1 MQEFDVIIIGSGPSG
16 LMCASNIK
24 NKNVLVLEKMGE
36 IGGKIKVSGGGRCN
50 VTNKKPIDQILQNIP
65 GNSKFLFPAFNNMKP
80 CDIINF
86 FETNGCK
93 LKEEDNNRI
102 FPKSDN
108 SQSII
113 NTFKK
118 ILRENN
124 VIIENNF
131 TVNKIN
137 KKDHNF
143 IINDSYITKILVIAT
158 GGKTY
163 HHLGTSGDGYE
174 LLKNFGHTTTEL
186 FPTETPLVSH
196 DLIIQNKIFQGI
208 SLSNVK
214 VDLLINNK
222 PKKTITNDLL
232 FTHFGLSGPLA
243 LLMSY
248 YVTMGLKNKK
258 TVAIKIHLN
267 SIELPKKLKEAYTGE
282 DYLIINIHSTKGW
295 GVAFVTAGGISL
307 KEINPNSFESKLKK
321 NLFVIGELL
330 DINAHTGGYNIT
342 ACFAQGYSV
351 ATYINTLN

>member
-24 NKNVLVLEKMGE
+24 NKKVLVLEKMEE

-50 VTNKKPIDQILQNIP
+50 VTNKKPIDQIMQNIP

-102 FPKSDN
+102 FPESNN

-113 NTFKK
+113 DTFKK
-118 ILRENN
+118 VLKKNN
-124 VIIENNF
+124 VSIKTNF
-131 TVNKIN
+131 TVKEIS
-137 KKDHNF
+137 KTDDTY
-143 IINDSYITKILVIAT
+143 IINDSYKTKFLVIAT

-174 LLKNFGHTTTEL
+174 LLSNFGHTTTEL

-196 DLIIQNKIFQGI
+196 DPIIQDKVFQGI

-222 PKKTITNDLL
+222 PKKTITSDLL

-243 LLMSY
+243 LLLSY
-248 YVTMGLKNKK
+248 YVTKGLKNKK
-258 TVAIKIHLN
+258 TVALRIHLN
-267 SIELPKKLKEAYTGE
+267 SIELPKKLEKTYIDEE
-282 DYLIINIHSTKGW
+282 YLIINIHDTKGW

-307 KEINPNSFESKLKK
+307 KEINPNSFESKLKQ

-351 ATYINTLN
+351 ADYINKLN